1 MKNLYKV
8 LLSILTSLVFISCS
22 NRTAAVPLVSD
33 VGHTLGNNNKT
44 IQASLKELSD
54 KPIAEDNKG
63 QVIEEN
69 KNNKTSQ
76 KLEGESLTSTEGQV
90 SKASDDDGKA
100 KNKNENSEQVKNNRV
115 IVLDPG
121 HASKSNLA
129 KEPAA
134 PDSKELKIKD
144 GGGAQGIATRTPE
157 YKINMEVALKLKNLL
172 EAKGY
177 MVIMTKTENS
187 VSLGNVERAEIWNRA
202 NADLAVRIHAD
213 SSNDASVRGASML
226 IPSGQVEYTKPVYNK
241 SKEYGKIV
249 LDTLTAQVG
258 MRSRGIIE
266 SKDMTGF
273 NWSKVPVILVE
284 MGFLSNMEED
294 RLLSSKEYQDKICKA
309 LAEGI
314 SLAVK

>member
-1 MKNLYKV
+1 MKKLYKV
-8 LLSILTSLVFISCS
+8 LLCILTSLAFISCS
-22 NRTAAVPLVSD
+22 NKTVAVPLTND
-33 VGHTLGNNNKT
+33 VGHALEKDNNKT

-54 KPIAEDNKG
+54 RPIAEDNKG

-76 KLEGESLTSTEGQV
+76 KAEGESLASTEGQV
-90 SKASDDDGKA
+90 SKASDDGKA
-100 KNKNENSEQVKNNRV
+100 KNKNENSEQVKTNRV

-157 YKINMEVALKLKNLL
+157 YKINMEVALKLKDLL

-177 MVIMTKTENS
+177 TVIMTKTENS

-202 NADLAVRIHAD
+202 NANLAVRIHAD

-226 IPSGQVEYTKPVYNK
+226 VPSGEVAYTKPVYKK
-241 SKEYGKIV
+241 SKEYGKII